1 MGEIIDYKNISIC
14 NAILVRY
21 TNYWTKNR
29 GKNYIF
35 SAIWQLTVEQNYRI
49 AKLRKVMLGH
59 NVRNNRLSKYINLQC
74 YSSPLYQ
81 LLEQKRG

>member
-1 MGEIIDYKNISIC
+1 MGEIIGYQKISIC

-21 TNYWTKNR
+21 TNYWTKNG

-35 SAIWQLTVEQNYRI
+35 SAIWQLNVEQNYRI

-59 NVRNNRLSKYINLQC
+59 NGRNNRLSKYINLQC
-74 YSSPLYQ
+74 YSGPLYQ
-81 LLEQKRG
+81 LLDQKRG